1 MAFKGVAIITLLS
14 MLTACREE
22 QRSLSII
29 HAASS
34 SMEPTSQ
41 KRSTSD
47 TPGSLQEPR
56 IDMPRI
62 TDEIYEN
69 APPQYCYS
77 FILKRPR
84 EQRASAVQA
93 RLEDRQERHIGIRV
107 GADRAHLNPGAA
119 FVADWDADH

>member
-1 MAFKGVAIITLLS
+1 MEFRRLPIIILPS

-34 SMEPTSQ
+34 SMQATSQ
-41 KRSTSD
+41 EPPVM
-47 TPGSLQEPR
+47 PGPSQKPR
-56 IDMPRI
+56 IDMRRI
-62 TDEIYEN
+62 TDEIYKN

-84 EQRASAVQA
+84 NQRANAVQA
-93 RLEDRQERHIGIRV
+93 RLEQ
-107 GADRAHLNPGAA
+107 ADRMTAA
-119 FVADWDADH
+119 FEPDLL